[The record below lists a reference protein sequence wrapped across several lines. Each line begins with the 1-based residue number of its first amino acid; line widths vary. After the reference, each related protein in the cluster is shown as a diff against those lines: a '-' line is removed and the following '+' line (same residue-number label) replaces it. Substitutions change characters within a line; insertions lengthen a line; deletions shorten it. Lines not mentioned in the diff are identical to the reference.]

1 MQDVM
6 NRTHDRIE
14 QQRRIFD
21 NLGVNLRVAAPGI
34 IHDVDF
40 ERQTCTVQLA
50 IREKLRDNEGNIK
63 DVEIPLLPDV
73 PFFVYSGGGYCLTLP
88 IAPGDDCLVVF
99 GDNCM
104 DAWWQSGGV
113 QNQVERRR
121 HDLSDGFAIVGFRS
135 QPDVVSNYSPGTAQ
149 MRNRAGDAYVEISGN
164 TINIKAAGGVNIESG
179 SSVSVS
185 SASDMTIAS
194 SAALNMSSTAGSS
207 FAGSDISIGS
217 GGNTVIDG
225 KNFLGHVHTGVQP
238 GGENTGGVA

>member
-1 MQDVM
+1 MQDIM

-40 ERQTCTVQLA
+40 KRQTCTVQLA
-50 IREKLRDNEGNIK
+50 IREKLRDNEGNIN

-104 DAWWQSGGV
+104 DAWWQSGGI

-135 QPDVVSNYSPGTAQ
+135 QPDVVSGYSSSTAQ
-149 MRNRAGDAYVEISGN
+149 MRNKAGDAYIEISGSN
-164 TINIKAAGGVNIESG
+164 INIAPYFAANGRSFSNF
-179 SSVSVS
+179 SVSREIELI
-185 SASDMTIAS
+185 SAR
-194 SAALNMSSTAGSS
+194 
-207 FAGSDISIGS
+207 
-217 GGNTVIDG
+217 
-225 KNFLGHVHTGVQP
+225 P
-238 GGENTGGVA
+238 G